1 MVLSIIF
8 LEDKHKILLHLL
20 IFYEYQKK
28 TYEYY
33 RVLIF
38 KYETI
43 FCLCKYF
50 VFYCCQDLFSLASTL
65 PRFGWE
71 LNVGTVL
78 GVFNIVCEYG
88 SLR

>member
-1 MVLSIIF
+1 MCSQTKKLFIKVC
-8 LEDKHKILLHLL
+8 
-20 IFYEYQKK
+20 KK

-50 VFYCCQDLFSLASTL
+50 VYYGCRDLFSLASAL
-65 PRFGWE
+65 PGFGWE
-71 LNVGTVL
+71 
-78 GVFNIVCEYG
+78 
-88 SLR
+88 